1 MSRDHPGKKE
11 SHCEGMPHTQD
22 VHTNAFHWSCWSS
35 PPRSLPAD
43 GEMPDSRPSHRRT
56 QPSRMP
62 SSGHPSTVSSCLSR
76 WHLAAS
82 LPGTPFLPFCLASSP
97 SAFPLSFFQS
107 WLRYWLC
114 RNVLPN
120 FLSRG
125 LAAPTLRPSLG
136 YSGPLALVYDS
147 VFPTSPCAPGTTL
160 LVTASPGSRSA
171 GRGLKSE
178 RRGQ

>member
-1 MSRDHPGKKE
+1 ML
-11 SHCEGMPHTQD
+11 
-22 VHTNAFHWSCWSS
+22 V
-35 PPRSLPAD
+35 
-43 GEMPDSRPSHRRT
+43 T
-56 QPSRMP
+56 QPVRGRVRVPTQKPALGLRSQPLPPPLDASASQRA
-62 SSGHPSTVSSCLSR
+62 GVSSCLSR